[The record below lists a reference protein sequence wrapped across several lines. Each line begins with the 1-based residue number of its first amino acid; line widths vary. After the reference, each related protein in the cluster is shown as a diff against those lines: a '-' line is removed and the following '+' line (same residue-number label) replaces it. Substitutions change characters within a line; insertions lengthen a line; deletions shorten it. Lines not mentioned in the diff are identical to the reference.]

1 MPLLEMQGVDAFYGR
16 VQALCAISLTVE
28 VGEVVTLIGGNGAG
42 KSTALRAITGLVPVA
57 AGAIR
62 FDGMDIT
69 RLPAAQIVRRGIAH
83 VPEGRRLF
91 PRMTVTENLEMGAF
105 ARNSRPTMLTDI
117 QYVHTL
123 FPRLQERAGQLAGT
137 LSGGEQ
143 QMLAIGRALMTRPK
157 LLLLDEPSMGL
168 SPILVE
174 QIFAII
180 QTINSSGTTVLLIEQ
195 NARKALTIAQ
205 RGYVIETG
213 SIVLTDAAATLLTS
227 EQVKRAY
234 LGE

>member
-1 MPLLEMQGVDAFYGR
+1 MPLLDVRGVDAFYGR
-16 VQALCAISLTVE
+16 VQALCAISFTVE
-28 VGEVVTLIGGNGAG
+28 AGKIVTLIGGNGAG
-42 KSTALRAITGLVPVA
+42 KSTALRVITGLVPVT
-57 AGAIR
+57 AGVIH
-62 FDGMDIT
+62 FDGVDIT

-91 PRMTVTENLEMGAF
+91 PRMTVAENLEMGAF
-105 ARNSRPTMLTDI
+105 SRNSRATMLEDV
-117 QYVHTL
+117 QYVHGL
-123 FPRLQERAGQLAGT
+123 FPRLQERTRQLAGT

-143 QMLAIGRALMTRPK
+143 QMLAIGRALMTRPR

-180 QTINSSGTTVLLIEQ
+180 QAINVSGTTVLLIEQ

-213 SIVLTDAAATLLTS
+213 SIVLADSAANLLNS

>member
-1 MPLLEMQGVDAFYGR
+1 MPLLELEGVDAYYGR
-16 VQALCAISLTVE
+16 VQALRAISLTVE

-91 PRMTVTENLEMGAF
+91 ARMTVAENLEMGAF
-105 ARNSRPTMLTDI
+105 SRNNRPTMLEDVR
-117 QYVHTL
+117 YVHGL
-123 FPRLQERAGQLAGT
+123 FPRLRERSGQLAGT

-180 QTINSSGTTVLLIEQ
+180 RTINASGTTVLLIEQ

-213 SIVLTDAAATLLTS
+213 RIVLTDVAATLLTS
-227 EQVKRAY
+227 DQVKRAY

>member
-1 MPLLEMQGVDAFYGR
+1 VPLLELQGVDAYYGR

-28 VGEVVTLIGGNGAG
+28 SGEVVTLIGGNGAG

-91 PRMTVTENLEMGAF
+91 ARMTVAENLEMGAF
-105 ARNSRPTMLTDI
+105 SRNNRPTMLEDI
-117 QYVHTL
+117 HYVHGL
-123 FPRLQERAGQLAGT
+123 FPRLRERSGQLAGT

-180 QTINSSGTTVLLIEQ
+180 QTINASGTTVLLIEQ

-213 SIVLTDAAATLLTS
+213 RIVLTDVAATLLTS
-227 EQVKRAY
+227 DQVKRAY

>member
-1 MPLLEMQGVDAFYGR
+1 LLELEGVDAYYGR
-16 VQALCAISLTVE
+16 VQALRAISLTVE

-69 RLPAAQIVRRGIAH
+69 RLPAAQIVRRGVAH

-91 PRMTVTENLEMGAF
+91 ARMTVAENLETGAF
-105 ARNSRPTMLTDI
+105 SRNNRPTMLEDVR
-117 QYVHTL
+117 YVHGL
-123 FPRLQERAGQLAGT
+123 FPRLRERSGQLAGT

-180 QTINSSGTTVLLIEQ
+180 QTINASGTTVLLIEQ

-213 SIVLTDAAATLLTS
+213 RIVLTDVAATLLTS
-227 EQVKRAY
+227 DQVKRAY

>member
-1 MPLLEMQGVDAFYGR
+1 VPLLELRGVDAFYGR
-16 VQALCAISLTVE
+16 VQALCAVSLTVDT
-28 VGEVVTLIGGNGAG
+28 GKIVTLIGANGAG
-42 KSTALRAITGLVPVA
+42 KSTTLRAITGLVPVS
-57 AGAIR
+57 AGVVS
-62 FDGMDIT
+62 FDGVDIT
-69 RLPAAQIVRRGIAH
+69 GLPTAQIVRKGIAH

-105 ARNSRPTMLTDI
+105 SRNNRAAMLEDL

-123 FPRLQERAGQLAGT
+123 FPRLQERSRQLAGT

-143 QMLAIGRALMTRPK
+143 QMLAIGRALMTRPR

-180 QTINSSGTTVLLIEQ
+180 QTINASGTTVLLIEQ

-205 RGYVIETG
+205 SGYVIETG
-213 SIVLTDAAATLLTS
+213 SIVLADDAATLLNS
-227 EQVKRAY
+227 ERVRQAY

>member
-1 MPLLEMQGVDAFYGR
+1 LLELEGVDAYYGR
-16 VQALCAISLTVE
+16 VQALRAISLTVE

-42 KSTALRAITGLVPVA
+42 KSTALRAVTGLVPVA

-91 PRMTVTENLEMGAF
+91 ARMTVAENLEMGAF
-105 ARNSRPTMLTDI
+105 SRNNRPTMLEDVR
-117 QYVHTL
+117 YVHGL
-123 FPRLQERAGQLAGT
+123 FPRLRERSGQLAGT

-180 QTINSSGTTVLLIEQ
+180 RTINASGTTVLLIEQ

-213 SIVLTDAAATLLTS
+213 RIVLTDVAATLLTS
-227 EQVKRAY
+227 DQVKRAY

>member
-1 MPLLEMQGVDAFYGR
+1 MPLLELRDVDAFYGR
-16 VQALCAISLTVE
+16 VQALCAISLTVDA
-28 VGEVVTLIGGNGAG
+28 GEIVTLIGGNGAG
-42 KSTALRAITGLVPVA
+42 KSTALRAITALVPVA
-57 AGAIR
+57 AGVIL
-62 FDGMDIT
+62 FDGVDIT
-69 RLPAAQIVRRGIAH
+69 RQPAAQIVRRGIAH

-91 PRMTVTENLEMGAF
+91 PRMTVAENLEMGAF
-105 ARNSRPTMLTDI
+105 SRNNRVTMLEDV
-117 QYVHTL
+117 QYVHGL
-123 FPRLQERAGQLAGT
+123 FPRLQERSGQLAGT

-143 QMLAIGRALMTRPK
+143 QMLAIGRALMTRPR

-180 QTINSSGTTVLLIEQ
+180 QTINASGTTVLLIEQ

-213 SIVLTDAAATLLTS
+213 SIVLADAAATLLNS
-227 EQVKRAY
+227 EQVRRAY